1 MGEVW
6 LHEAIATSY
15 LPVLDVLA
23 RLAEKGHRN
32 LATVGITPVL
42 AAQLD
47 DPECLQA
54 TRSWAADWLWR
65 TQELGQYDR
74 PAAAREA
81 QQANAT
87 LHALQTTHR
96 AGLSTAWRRL
106 ADAGVVELLGGPA
119 AHPFQPLLDDR
130 TAAFSLLTGMDDHLA
145 KPVARDRL
153 IAMVQHWLAPA
164 DA

>member
-87 LHALQTTHR
+87 LHA
-96 AGLSTAWRRL
+96 
-106 ADAGVVELLGGPA
+106 
-119 AHPFQPLLDDR
+119 
-130 TAAFSLLTGMDDHLA
+130 
-145 KPVARDRL
+145 
-153 IAMVQHWLAPA
+153 
-164 DA
+164 